1 MTAPITTKSVRYHVV
16 DSTGTVLDVFNQKTN
31 AVAKAFAF
39 ATEFRGD
46 TFYVV
51 QKSLEK
57 EVTILELM
65 IQMNFKFADG
75 FGVFEGIEKASA
87 AQKKKIRGA
96 YKKDNWR
103 P

>member
-1 MTAPITTKSVRYHVV
+1 MLEI
-16 DSTGTVLDVFNQKTN
+16 FNQKKN
-31 AVAKAFAF
+31 AIANAFAF

-51 QKSLEK
+51 KKSLQK
-57 EVTILELM
+57 EIIILEVM
-65 IQMNFKFADG
+65 IQMKFKFADG
-75 FGVFEGIEKASA
+75 AAVFEGIGQASA
-87 AQKKKIRGA
+87 AQKKKISGA